1 MTKIKNSIIHVNV
14 GALSHSIH
22 LNNTLNNNNHKS
34 DFLTMYPLFKIDN
47 NFRKNNT
54 IISKSFFSTLY
65 FFLYKFEKYN
75 FIKKINSIV
84 QKIAYSRIEK
94 FILNS
99 VDNYNIFIIQASL
112 GKRSLPFLKNKIIL
126 LNKWSAHVVTEEKIA
141 KEEFMKKNI
150 KIPYQQF
157 GSSNKFQY
165 NQELNEYK
173 LANKIIVP
181 SKFAY
186 KSFIDEG
193 FDPSKLKI
201 IELAGFNSKNF
212 YPTSHPTNKTFEILY
227 VGRITLNK
235 GIAYLI
241 ESFKKINIENKRLRM
256 FGIIEQDIK
265 KYLKNIKLP
274 DNIEILK
281 PIKHEN
287 LKYLYSKSNVL
298 VQPSLFDGWSMVVTE
313 ALACGCPVVTT
324 RNTGA
329 SDIVKEGINGY
340 VVPIMDS
347 EAITEGI
354 YKIYNDEK
362 KLFLERDQIAKT
374 VDIYKDWD
382 KYSSN
387 YRKFIETI

>member
-1 MTKIKNSIIHVNV
+1 
-14 GALSHSIH
+14 
-22 LNNTLNNNNHKS
+22 
-34 DFLTMYPLFKIDN
+34 
-47 NFRKNNT
+47 
-54 IISKSFFSTLY
+54 
-65 FFLYKFEKYN
+65 
-75 FIKKINSIV
+75 
-84 QKIAYSRIEK
+84 
-94 FILNS
+94 
-99 VDNYNIFIIQASL
+99 
-112 GKRSLPFLKNKIIL
+112 
-126 LNKWSAHVVTEEKIA
+126 
-141 KEEFMKKNI
+141 
-150 KIPYQQF
+150 
-157 GSSNKFQY
+157 
-165 NQELNEYK
+165 
-173 LANKIIVP
+173 
-181 SKFAY
+181 
-186 KSFIDEG
+186 
-193 FDPSKLKI
+193 
-201 IELAGFNSKNF
+201 
-212 YPTSHPTNKTFEILY
+212 
-227 VGRITLNK
+227 LNK

>member
-1 MTKIKNSIIHVNV
+1 
-14 GALSHSIH
+14 
-22 LNNTLNNNNHKS
+22 
-34 DFLTMYPLFKIDN
+34 MYPLFKIDN

>member
-1 MTKIKNSIIHVNV
+1 MTKLKKSIINVNV
-14 GALSHSIH
+14 GVLSHSMH
-22 LNNTLNNNNHKS
+22 LNKALNNDNFKS
-34 DFLTMYPLFKIDN
+34 VFLTLYPYFKINNDFKKDN
-47 NFRKNNT
+47 T
-54 IISKSFFSTLY
+54 VISKSFFSTLY
-65 FFLYKFEKYN
+65 FFLYKLEKYN
-75 FIKKINSIV
+75 FIKKINSYV
-84 QKIAYSRIEK
+84 QKIAYSKIDK
-94 FILNS
+94 YILDNIN
-99 VDNYNIFIIQASL
+99 NYNIFIIQASL
-112 GKRSLPFLKNKIIL
+112 AKKTLPFLKNKITL
-126 LNKWSAHVVTEEKIA
+126 LNKWSAHVKVEKKIA
-141 KEEFMKKNI
+141 KDEFQKRNI
-150 KIPYQQF
+150 KIPYELL
-157 GSSNKFQY
+157 GSSNEFQY
-165 NQELNEYK
+165 NQELNEYS
-173 LANKIIVP
+173 LVDKIIVP

-212 YPTSHPTNKTFEILY
+212 YPTSNPTKKTFEILY

-287 LKYLYSKSNVL
+287 LKYLYSKCDVL

-313 ALACGCPVVTT
+313 ALACGCPVITT
-324 RNTGA
+324 CNTGA
-329 SDIVKEGINGY
+329 SDIIKEGVNGY

-347 EAITEGI
+347 EAIADGI

-362 KLFLERDQIAKT
+362 ELFLKRDQIAKT